1 MKKFKQFL
9 RENDSLT
16 DFDKQ
21 EIENAAMNPNQNETP
36 RERKNREA
44 QELNRKQQELRTSA
58 MNPSGS
64 PEFFNKGLDINNPQG
79 NQTKDVFSDTETEM
93 SVTDKFKMIAKHPL
107 DMAGIVAIGTLD
119 AMGQGFGGITPI
131 QKPKPNKP
139 TPTPTPSPFDDN
151 YVASPTTGSRFGYS
165 DKENK

>member
-1 MKKFKQFL
+1 MKKFKEFL
-9 RENDSLT
+9 RENNSLT

-44 QELNRKQQELRTSA
+44 QELIRNQQNLRTTA

-64 PEFFNKGLDINNPQG
+64 PEFFDNELHMNKSTGI
-79 NQTKDVFSDTETEM
+79 QTPEYEDKEEM
-93 SVTDKFKMIAKHPL
+93 SVL
-107 DMAGIVAIGTLD
+107 DMAAITARVTLN
-119 AMGQGFGGITPI
+119 AMGQVFGGITPR
-131 QKPKPNKP
+131 QKPQPNK
-139 TPTPTPSPFDDN
+139 PTPTPSPFDDN

>member
-1 MKKFKQFL
+1 MKSFKEFL

-44 QELNRKQQELRTSA
+44 QELIRNQQNLRTTA

-64 PEFFNKGLDINNPQG
+64 PEFFDNELHMNKPQG
-79 NQTKDVFSDTETEM
+79 IQTEYEDKEEM
-93 SVTDKFKMIAKHPL
+93 SVL
-107 DMAGIVAIGTLD
+107 DMAAITARGTLN
-119 AMGQGFGGITPI
+119 AMGQVFGGITPI